1 MAVVHKA
8 AARTVLL
15 RTERPT
21 AGDRAVA
28 GKDMDRPAGKVEES
42 QALALVGGT
51 VARLFQMPREREHRI
66 EDIVL
71 PTGAG
76 NRDMQADTGNLDT
89 DSQGGEDPTDKER
102 RAAVGP
108 PPAVALPRP
117 RREPVQAPVQSP
129 LVPPQVRRAAAVS
142 RRRVQ
147 PVLLLEPVRRAAA
160 RPAPAAGEAPRQQ
173 PEARHRTGSRSR
185 GSYRSMSRRWDT
197 RLSSSVSST

>member
-89 DSQGGEDPTDKER
+89 DNRGEEDPTDRVR
-102 RAAVGP
+102 RPALGP
-108 PPAVALPRP
+108 PPAVAPPRP
-117 RREPVQAPVQSP
+117 RREPVHSPV
-129 LVPPQVRRAAAVS
+129 VPPQVRRAAAVS

-147 PVLLLEPVRRAAA
+147 PVLLLEPVRRVPA

-173 PEARHRTGSRSR
+173 TEARHRTGSRPR
-185 GSYRSMSRRWDT
+185 GSYRSMSRRRDT
-197 RLSSSVSST
+197 RLLSSVSSM

>member
-8 AARTVLL
+8 AARTVL
-15 RTERPT
+15 RRMERPT

-51 VARLFQMPREREHRI
+51 VVRLFQMPREREHRI

-89 DSQGGEDPTDKER
+89 DNRGEEDPTDRER
-102 RAAVGP
+102 RSAVGP

-117 RREPVQAPVQSP
+117 RREPVQAPVHSP
-129 LVPPQVRRAAAVS
+129 LVPPPVRRSAAVS

-147 PVLLLEPVRRAAA
+147 PVLLLEPVRRVPA

-173 PEARHRTGSRSR
+173 TEARHRTGRRPR
-185 GSYRSMSRRWDT
+185 GSYRSMSRRRDT
-197 RLSSSVSST
+197 RLLSSVSSM

>member
-8 AARTVLL
+8 AARTVLR

-28 GKDMDRPAGKVEES
+28 GKDMDRPADKVEES

-51 VARLFQMPREREHRI
+51 VARLFQMPPEREHRI

-89 DSQGGEDPTDKER
+89 DNRGEEDPTDRVR
-102 RAAVGP
+102 RPALGP
-108 PPAVALPRP
+108 PPAVAPPRP
-117 RREPVQAPVQSP
+117 RREPVHSPV
-129 LVPPQVRRAAAVS
+129 VPPQVRRAAAVS

-147 PVLLLEPVRRAAA
+147 PVLLLEPVRRVPA
-160 RPAPAAGEAPRQQ
+160 RSAPAAGEAPRQQ
-173 PEARHRTGSRSR
+173 TEARHRTGSRPR
-185 GSYRSMSRRWDT
+185 GSYRSMSRRRDT
-197 RLSSSVSST
+197 RLLSSVSSM

>member
-8 AARTVLL
+8 AARTVL
-15 RTERPT
+15 RRMERPT

-28 GKDMDRPAGKVEES
+28 GKDMDRPADKVEES

-51 VARLFQMPREREHRI
+51 VVRLFQMPREREHRI

-89 DSQGGEDPTDKER
+89 DNRGEEDPTDRVR
-102 RAAVGP
+102 RPALGP
-108 PPAVALPRP
+108 PPAVAPPRP
-117 RREPVQAPVQSP
+117 RREPVQAP
-129 LVPPQVRRAAAVS
+129 LVPPPVRRSAAVS

-147 PVLLLEPVRRAAA
+147 PVMLLEPVRRVPA

-173 PEARHRTGSRSR
+173 TEARHRTGSRPR
-185 GSYRSMSRRWDT
+185 GSYRSMSRRRDT
-197 RLSSSVSST
+197 RLLSSVSSM

>member
-8 AARTVLL
+8 AARTVL
-15 RTERPT
+15 RRMERPT

-28 GKDMDRPAGKVEES
+28 GKDMDRPADKVEES

-51 VARLFQMPREREHRI
+51 VVRLFQMPREREHRI

-89 DSQGGEDPTDKER
+89 DNRGEEDPTDRVR
-102 RAAVGP
+102 RPALGP
-108 PPAVALPRP
+108 PPAVAPPRP
-117 RREPVQAPVQSP
+117 RREPVHSPV
-129 LVPPQVRRAAAVS
+129 VPPQVRRAAAVS

-147 PVLLLEPVRRAAA
+147 PVLLLEPVRRVPA

-173 PEARHRTGSRSR
+173 TEARHRTGSRPR
-185 GSYRSMSRRWDT
+185 GSYRSMSRRRDT
-197 RLSSSVSST
+197 RLLSSVSSM

>member
-8 AARTVLL
+8 AARTVL
-15 RTERPT
+15 RRMERPT

-28 GKDMDRPAGKVEES
+28 GKDMDRPADKVEES

-51 VARLFQMPREREHRI
+51 VVRLFQMPREREHRI

-89 DSQGGEDPTDKER
+89 DNRGEEDPTDRER
-102 RAAVGP
+102 RSAVGP
-108 PPAVALPRP
+108 PPAVAPPRP
-117 RREPVQAPVQSP
+117 RREPVHSPV
-129 LVPPQVRRAAAVS
+129 VPPQVRRAAAVS

-147 PVLLLEPVRRAAA
+147 PVLLLEPVRRVPA

-173 PEARHRTGSRSR
+173 TEARHRTGSRPR
-185 GSYRSMSRRWDT
+185 GSYRSMSRRRDT
-197 RLSSSVSST
+197 RLLSSVSSM